1 MFYLGKKDWAIEMK
15 ILKSQLSCS
24 FLNLPPKSDDS
35 FVLKFSFSGIPL
47 IVNNLYH
54 LDQGSQT
61 LLVRDVLSIS
71 GNFCSPPRP
80 KENLRVQSF

>member
-35 FVLKFSFSGIPL
+35 FVLKFSFSVIPL
-47 IVNNLYH
+47 
-54 LDQGSQT
+54 
-61 LLVRDVLSIS
+61 R
-71 GNFCSPPRP
+71 
-80 KENLRVQSF
+80 